1 MSPPAS
7 TVPPMSRLLAL
18 AIFTLALLPASA
30 AAAPPTPFGHAC
42 APKDGVRFC
51 PTTGLADRVAS
62 FDGVPLDVDVT
73 LPPSGDGPF
82 PTIVMLHGYGGSK
95 TDYETE
101 QSSTTYHWNAEYFA
115 KRGYAVV
122 NTTARGFGQSCGA
135 PASRTPDCAQGWLH
149 LADQRFEARD
159 TQTLLGLLADQGI
172 AKPGALGVTGIS
184 YGGGQSLELAYL
196 RDRIRRADGSFAPWK
211 SPKGTPL
218 AIAAAYPR
226 WPWSDLV
233 NSLLP
238 NGRFLDY
245 RVSGPTESRVPIGVS
260 IQSYTTALYGLGS
273 AVGYYSPPGI
283 DPGADLTT
291 WNAKIQAGEPYGAD
305 ARAIADEIHD
315 HHQGY
320 GLSGTPAPLL
330 LLGGWTDDL
339 FPPAETLRVYNAL
352 RAANPAARVSL
363 QLGDLG
369 HARGSN
375 KANADHAFN
384 DAGSAFFDAYL
395 RGTGSPPAPG
405 NVTAFTQTCPQAAP
419 AGGPFGAASWPA
431 LHPGAVLFG
440 AGAAQTVSSSGG
452 NPATS
457 QAYDPISGGG
467 DACHSS
473 AKETAPGTAYY
484 DAPAAAGYTLLGR
497 PTISAAI
504 ATSGANGQLA
514 ARLWDVAPG
523 GSQVL
528 VTRGIYRLLDN
539 QSGKITFQLN
549 GNGYRF
555 EKGHVPRLELLG
567 RDSPYYRASNGS
579 FSVAR
584 LEAPGRAAGRR
595 APRLG
600 ARRRL
605 TARCAPA
612 PRPQAP
618 AADAHGPLRA
628 QAPHAAR
635 AWAPDSPQ
643 GRLEAPRLP
652 RVRDDHRQARQAH
665 AAQAQGGDPPQD
677 LPLPE
682 ADPPAHARQAR
693 DGAGALR
700 RQRGARTAQGE
711 GPACAH
717 PPLGGSFR
725 FRWAGRRGSI
735 EYAGCRWWARRPTG
749 AWARAPSRRRPRRPA
764 PASRG

>member
-1 MSPPAS
+1 MRLRLPAPASPPAS
-7 TVPPMSRLLAL
+7 TVPPMPRLLAL
-18 AIFTLALLPASA
+18 AIFALALLPASA

-233 NSLLP
+233 NALLP

-273 AVGYYSPPGI
+273 ATGYYSPPGV

-320 GLSGTPAPLL
+320 GLSGHPGAAAAARRLDRRPLPARGDAARLQ
-330 LLGGWTDDL
+330 
-339 FPPAETLRVYNAL
+339 
-352 RAANPAARVSL
+352 RAARRQPRGAGVAAARRPRPRARLEQGQRRPRLQRRRLGVLRRLPARHRLAARARPRHRLHADLPAGRGRRRPVRRRELARAAPRRRAVRRGRRADRQLQRRQPGDLAGLRPDQRRRRRLPQLGEGDRAGHRLLRRPRGGRLHAARPPDDQRHDRHQRRQRPARRAAVGRRAGRLAGARHPRHLPAARQPERQDHVPAQRQRL
-363 QLGDLG
+363 PLREGPRAA
-369 HARGSN
+369 AR
-375 KANADHAFN
+375 
-384 DAGSAFFDAYL
+384 
-395 RGTGSPPAPG
+395 
-405 NVTAFTQTCPQAAP
+405 AARP
-419 AGGPFGAASWPA
+419 R
-431 LHPGAVLFG
+431 LAVLPR
-440 AGAAQTVSSSGG
+440 Q
-452 NPATS
+452 
-457 QAYDPISGGG
+457 Q
-467 DACHSS
+467 
-473 AKETAPGTAYY
+473 
-484 DAPAAAGYTLLGR
+484 
-497 PTISAAI
+497 
-504 ATSGANGQLA
+504 
-514 ARLWDVAPG
+514 RLV
-523 GSQVL
+523 QR
-528 VTRGIYRLLDN
+528 RG
-539 QSGKITFQLN
+539 
-549 GNGYRF
+549 
-555 EKGHVPRLELLG
+555 
-567 RDSPYYRASNGS
+567 
-579 FSVAR
+579 

-595 APRLG
+595 APRLR

-605 TARCAPA
+605 TAR
-612 PRPQAP
+612 
-618 AADAHGPLRA
+618 RA
-628 QAPHAAR
+628 AAR
-635 AWAPDSPQ
+635 SAAS
-643 GRLEAPRLP
+643 
-652 RVRDDHRQARQAH
+652 AR
-665 AAQAQGGDPPQD
+665 GSRSR
-677 LPLPE
+677 
-682 ADPPAHARQAR
+682 PATSASATRCAC
-693 DGAGALR
+693 AGA
-700 RQRGARTAQGE
+700 
-711 GPACAH
+711 
-717 PPLGGSFR
+717 
-725 FRWAGRRGSI
+725 
-735 EYAGCRWWARRPTG
+735 
-749 AWARAPSRRRPRRPA
+749 
-764 PASRG
+764 

>member
-1 MSPPAS
+1 M
-7 TVPPMSRLLAL
+7 
-18 AIFTLALLPASA
+18 
-30 AAAPPTPFGHAC
+30 
-42 APKDGVRFC
+42 
-51 PTTGLADRVAS
+51 
-62 FDGVPLDVDVT
+62 
-73 LPPSGDGPF
+73 
-82 PTIVMLHGYGGSK
+82 
-95 TDYETE
+95 
-101 QSSTTYHWNAEYFA
+101 
-115 KRGYAVV
+115 
-122 NTTARGFGQSCGA
+122 
-135 PASRTPDCAQGWLH
+135 
-149 LADQRFEARD
+149 
-159 TQTLLGLLADQGI
+159 
-172 AKPGALGVTGIS
+172 
-184 YGGGQSLELAYL
+184 
-196 RDRIRRADGSFAPWK
+196 
-211 SPKGTPL
+211 
-218 AIAAAYPR
+218 
-226 WPWSDLV
+226 
-233 NSLLP
+233 
-238 NGRFLDY
+238 
-245 RVSGPTESRVPIGVS
+245 SGPTESREPIGVS

-273 AVGYYSPPGI
+273 AVGYYSPPGV

-291 WNAKIQAGEPYGAD
+291 WNATDPGG
-305 ARAIADEIHD
+305 RALRRRRASDRRRD
-315 HHQGY
+315 PRPPP
-320 GLSGTPAPLL
+320 GLRPLGRRPAPLL

-352 RAANPAARVSL
+352 RAANPAAPVSL

-405 NVTAFTQTCPQAAP
+405 RVTAFTQTCPQAAA

-497 PTISAAI
+497 PTISATI

-528 VTRGIYRLLDN
+528 VTRGVYRLLDN

-567 RDSPYYRASNGS
+567 RDAPYYRASNGS
-579 FSVAR
+579 FSVAVSKLQVVLPVAER
-584 LEAPGRAAGRR
+584 PGSVPGVVSPPGALQRA
-595 APRLG
+595 
-600 ARRRL
+600 
-605 TARCAPA
+605 
-612 PRPQAP
+612 RPQAP
-618 AADAHGPLRA
+618 AAHAHGPLRA

-635 AWAPDSPQ
+635 ARAPDSPQ

-652 RVRDDHRQARQAH
+652 RQRDDHRQARQAH
-665 AAQAQGGDPPQD
+665 AAQAQGGNPPQD

-693 DGAGALR
+693 DRARALR
-700 RQRGARTAQGE
+700 RQRGARAAQGE
-711 GPACAH
+711 GPACATSA
-717 PPLGGSFR
+717 LGGSFR
-725 FRWAGRRGSI
+725 SDGPAGGVRSRAQAAAWSGRVADWGMGPHAVSKKTKKAGARIAGLKATESVCPYCAVGCGQVVYTRDGELVDIEGNPRSPINQGTLCPKGSASRQLVQQPGRLTKVKYRAPGRRPSGRSSS
-735 EYAGCRWWARRPTG
+735 
-749 AWARAPSRRRPRRPA
+749 SRRRWT
-764 PASRG
+764 

>member
-1 MSPPAS
+1 
-7 TVPPMSRLLAL
+7 MSRLLAL

-135 PASRTPDCAQGWLH
+135 PVSRTPDCAQGWLH

-273 AVGYYSPPGI
+273 ATGYYSPPGL

-395 RGTGSPPAPG
+395 RGTGSPPPPG
-405 NVTAFTQTCPQAAP
+405 RVTAFTQTCPQAAP

-497 PTISAAI
+497 PTISATI

-579 FSVAR
+579 FSVAVSKLQVVLPVAERPGSVPGVVSPPGALQR
-584 LEAPGRAAGRR
+584 LGRKR
-595 APRLG
+595 PRLTLTARYERKRHTLRVRG
-600 ARRRL
+600 RLIRPKGVSKRRGCRGSVTITVKRGKHTLRKRKVGIRHKTCRYQKRIRLRTHAKRVTVRAGSAATPRSRLARRRPGV
-605 TARCAPA
+605 CASA
-612 PRPQAP
+612 I
-618 AADAHGPLRA
+618 
-628 QAPHAAR
+628 
-635 AWAPDSPQ
+635 
-643 GRLEAPRLP
+643 
-652 RVRDDHRQARQAH
+652 
-665 AAQAQGGDPPQD
+665 
-677 LPLPE
+677 
-682 ADPPAHARQAR
+682 
-693 DGAGALR
+693 
-700 RQRGARTAQGE
+700 RG
-711 GPACAH
+711 
-717 PPLGGSFR
+717 
-725 FRWAGRRGSI
+725 
-735 EYAGCRWWARRPTG
+735 
-749 AWARAPSRRRPRRPA
+749 
-764 PASRG
+764 